1 MCPTVTGHVKVD
13 VKLTTVKPLHARWII
28 DLYHYMESSKAI
40 ILSGFKKACNTH
52 AGDEAQ
58 SLIQVCENP
67 FEEIEI
73 ENN

>member
-13 VKLTTVKPLHARWII
+13 VKLTTVKPLHAKWII
-28 DLYHYMESSKAI
+28 DLYHYTKSSKAI
-40 ILSGFKKACNTH
+40 ILSGFRNVCITH
-52 AGDEAQ
+52 AVDEAQ
-58 SLIQVCENP
+58 SLIQLCENP